1 MSLTAY
7 LIEKHVAVV
16 HTESLRMVV
25 ADFEFLIYRIYF
37 WAGSP
42 RDALEVGSDS
52 NFDSLSEE
60 GRIIMMCLYAQM
72 VWHILALKGSV
83 APMVKSVSELR

>member
-7 LIEKHVAVV
+7 LIEMHAAV
-16 HTESLRMVV
+16 HIESSRKVV

-37 WAGSP
+37 WEGNLK
-42 RDALEVGSDS
+42 DAQEVGSDS

-60 GRIIMMCLYAQM
+60 GRIIMMCLYEQM

-83 APMVKSVSELR
+83 EPMVKSVFELR

>member
-16 HTESLRMVV
+16 HTESSRMVV

-60 GRIIMMCLYAQM
+60 GRIIMMCLYEQR

>member
-7 LIEKHVAVV
+7 LIEMHAAVV
-16 HTESLRMVV
+16 HTESSRMVV

-42 RDALEVGSDS
+42 EDALEVGSDS

-60 GRIIMMCLYAQM
+60 GRIIMRCLYEQR
-72 VWHILALKGSV
+72 VWHILALTGSV
-83 APMVKSVSELR
+83 ALMVKSVFELR

>member
-7 LIEKHVAVV
+7 LIEMHAAAA
-16 HTESLRMVV
+16 HIGSSRMVV

-60 GRIIMMCLYAQM
+60 GRIIMMCLYEQM

>member
-1 MSLTAY
+1 MFLTAY
-7 LIEKHVAVV
+7 LIELHAAV
-16 HTESLRMVV
+16 HIESSRMVV

-52 NFDSLSEE
+52 NFDSRSEE
-60 GRIIMMCLYAQM
+60 GRIIMMCLYEQM

-83 APMVKSVSELR
+83 EPMVKSVFELR